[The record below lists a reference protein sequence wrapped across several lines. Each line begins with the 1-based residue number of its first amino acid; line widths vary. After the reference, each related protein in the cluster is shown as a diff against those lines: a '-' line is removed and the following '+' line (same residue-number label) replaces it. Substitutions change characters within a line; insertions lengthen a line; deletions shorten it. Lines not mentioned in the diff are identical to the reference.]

1 MNNLDWA
8 VTCLFEVK
16 NIYNWSSKGSLKKIA
31 SLKLREGFNNKNK
44 R

>member
-31 SLKLREGFNNKNK
+31 SLNSGKVSKKKNK